1 MTDSR
6 TQLPKKR
13 SFLAGCLSHLVFA
26 ALVIALIV
34 AGGYV
39 YLNNYLQQFIGDIP
53 TGTVTPVDTSQKQS
67 IKVTVNRETTNQM
80 LSRFIGQ
87 QADRD
92 LSIKWQEDQLL
103 AETTVQYNEMN
114 LPVEIWADLVVVE
127 GDYFQIVIESV
138 KLADIPL
145 PSKTA
150 YEIVASQ
157 LVLPEWLIFHP
168 DQPVIDVDL
177 NKIPIEQ
184 SNIQLTAANADLA
197 NDDITIEVH
206 YDAENFDLLSSLQFE
221 Q

>member
-34 AGGYV
+34 GGGYV

-114 LPVEIWADLVVVE
+114 LPVEIWADLVVAE